1 MRESCSYRPSWKEGR
16 TYRRPDFPLLPLFP
30 RARQQYSERLNELAV
45 EASIYCNQSYEAAL
59 KMTPSSVSDYFNSK
73 AFTDWKKGKDAET
86 KLQVAVIE
94 RLDGV
99 IKSLHAIGKSRR

>member
-1 MRESCSYRPSWKEGR
+1 
-16 TYRRPDFPLLPLFP
+16 
-30 RARQQYSERLNELAV
+30 
-45 EASIYCNQSYEAAL
+45 
-59 KMTPSSVSDYFNSK
+59 MTPSSVSDYFNSK